1 MKIYILRHE
10 DRTID
15 CSFFGPLTKKGLI
28 NSGKLID
35 KLEKLN
41 IDEIYCS
48 PFIRTMQT
56 IYPFVE
62 KKKLKIK
69 LEYGLIEIKHQDI
82 VPPKSQNVELPLY
95 MAENFNYDKSYLTL
109 IPTNDIKYP
118 ETDSDLEI
126 RTKKFLKF
134 IINKFNKTDKT
145 ILLVTH
151 QGICKNIL
159 KIISKANNK
168 IYNNEID
175 FGSLSLIF
183 DDVNWIYEKV

>member
-62 KKKLKIK
+62 KKK
-69 LEYGLIEIKHQDI
+69 
-82 VPPKSQNVELPLY
+82 
-95 MAENFNYDKSYLTL
+95 
-109 IPTNDIKYP
+109 
-118 ETDSDLEI
+118 
-126 RTKKFLKF
+126 
-134 IINKFNKTDKT
+134 
-145 ILLVTH
+145 
-151 QGICKNIL
+151 
-159 KIISKANNK
+159 
-168 IYNNEID
+168 
-175 FGSLSLIF
+175 
-183 DDVNWIYEKV
+183 